1 MAKYI
6 KFIDKINSLVKY
18 IVSILFIVMVILV
31 ALQVLTRFV
40 IDYPISWSEE
50 VGRYLMVYIVF
61 LGSGLLVRKNGHIA
75 IDFLLEIINLDN
87 RKRLEFVN
95 LAIST
100 IFFLILI
107 YSGIQLT
114 MVVLGQATP
123 TLQFS
128 MAWAY
133 AAMPIGSILMLLNAL
148 AVFFEMTIDGE
159 NTKEE
164 EII

>member
-75 IDFLLEIINLDN
+75 IDFLLEIINPDN

>member
-6 KFIDKINSLVKY
+6 KFMDKLNNIVKY
-18 IVSILFIVMVILV
+18 TVSAMFTIMVILV
-31 ALQVLTRFV
+31 AIQILTRFI

-50 VGRYLMVYIVF
+50 IGRYIMIYIVF
-61 LGSGLLVRKNGHIA
+61 LGSALLVRKNGHIA
-75 IDFLLEIINLDN
+75 IDFLLEVVNDKN
-87 RKRLEFVN
+87 KKRLNFIN

-100 IFFLILI
+100 VFFLVLV
-107 YSGIQLT
+107 YSGIELT
-114 MVVLGQATP
+114 MLVIGQVTP

-133 AAMPIGSILMLLNAL
+133 AAMPLGAILMVLNAL
-148 AVFFEMTIDGE
+148 AVFFEMFIKGE
-159 NTKEE
+159 NKKEE

>member
-75 IDFLLEIINLDN
+75 IDFLLEIINPDN

-133 AAMPIGSILMLLNAL
+133 AAMPIGSTLMLLNAL